1 MSEVEPSQTLIMV
14 VDDEPEVLGALRMI
28 LEDEGGY
35 HVMVATNG
43 QHALERLEAALQ
55 RKRHRGASGQ
65 KYVPDLILSDILMP
79 VMDGYDF
86 YEKTRA
92 NPYLNHIPFV
102 FLTAMQTE
110 EDVRRGKELGVDDY
124 LLKPVQ
130 TADLLASVR
139 GKLRR
144 VSQRRVLAAQTIGD
158 LDRPPAAGVML
169 LIAVVVVIILI
180 TVIVTIT
187 IVR

>member
-1 MSEVEPSQTLIMV
+1 
-14 VDDEPEVLGALRMI
+14 
-28 LEDEGGY
+28 
-35 HVMVATNG
+35 
-43 QHALERLEAALQ
+43 
-55 RKRHRGASGQ
+55 
-65 KYVPDLILSDILMP
+65 
-79 VMDGYDF
+79 
-86 YEKTRA
+86 
-92 NPYLNHIPFV
+92 LNHIPFI

-144 VSQRRVLAAQTIGD
+144 VSQRRALVIQTIGEVD
-158 LDRPPAAGVML
+158 QPSALGVIL
-169 LIAVVVVIILI
+169 LIGVIAIIVLV
-180 TVIVTIT
+180 TVIVTLM